1 MNEPE
6 RTSIYEQFDQES
18 PMATE
23 MRRLYSNIRHL
34 HGRPDMRS
42 FLVTSAHR
50 GEGKST
56 IASHLALTVARF
68 KGKKSLIVDADLR
81 RPRLHQ
87 IFRVPKEPGLLEC
100 LQGKIDPLAAVK
112 DTPVANLKVIPAGGR
127 ITSPAHLFEGDVLS
141 DILKKLRFYHDIVIV
156 DCAPIIPVSDPML
169 IASEVD
175 GVILV
180 LLAGKTPRNVAVRAK
195 NILLDANANLLGV
208 VVNNLSEVLPY
219 YYDYKYY
226 GYHEHGSE
234 GSPGAAP
241 GGDSG
246 SGGHSSARGGA

>member
-1 MNEPE
+1 MSEAGSRN
-6 RTSIYEQFDQES
+6 IYDVFDQES

-23 MRRLYSNIRHL
+23 MRRLYSNIRHRQ
-34 HGRPDMRS
+34 GRPDMRS
-42 FLVTSAHR
+42 FLITSAHR

-81 RPRLHQ
+81 RPRLHD
-87 IFRVPKEPGLLEC
+87 IFSVPREPGLIEC

-112 DTPVANLKVIPAGGR
+112 DTAVENLKVIPAGAA
-127 ITSPAHLFEGDVLS
+127 TESPAHLFEGEILS
-141 DILKKLRFYHDIVIV
+141 EIFKKIRFYYDIVIV
-156 DCAPIIPVSDPML
+156 DCAPVIPVSDPML

-180 LLAGKTPRNVAVRAK
+180 LLAGKTPRNVALRACDILRDAEA
-195 NILLDANANLLGV
+195 NILGV
-208 VVNNLSEVLPY
+208 VVNNLAEVLPY

-226 GYHEHGSE
+226 GYREQE
-234 GSPGAAP
+234 GGRGYSHSGERSPADGGP
-241 GGDSG
+241 GG
-246 SGGHSSARGGA
+246 AP

>member
-1 MNEPE
+1 MSENEKK
-6 RTSIYEQFDQES
+6 TIYNVFDQES

-34 HGRPDMRS
+34 HGKPDLRS

-87 IFRVPKEPGLLEC
+87 VFGVPKEPGLLEC
-100 LQGKIDPLAAVK
+100 LQGKMDPLDVVK
-112 DTPVANLKVIPAGGR
+112 DTPVENLKVIPAGSR
-127 ITSPAHLFEGDVLS
+127 IASPAHLFEGDILS
-141 DILKKLRFYHDIVIV
+141 EIFKKIRFYYDIVIV
-156 DCAPIIPVSDPML
+156 DSAPVIPVSDPML
-169 IASEVD
+169 ISSEVD

-180 LLAGKTPRNVAVRAK
+180 LLAGKTPRHVATRARD
-195 NILLDANANLLGV
+195 ILLDANANLLGV

-226 GYHEHGSE
+226 GYREQEEAGKK
-234 GSPGAAP
+234 P
-241 GGDSG
+241 
-246 SGGHSSARGGA
+246 RGGA